1 GVLVFGGRTAFCSV
15 VVRVLGTPNDEN
27 GKAVEAVQAVRSSNL
42 ADGALARTRVKML
55 VLWKTDEFSQTN
67 EQSMRRLNTSL
78 DVFLGLVLSH
88 GQVERHP
95 VARIVD
101 MMESSD
107 PVQRDDQAASCHVH
121 EAQHPIAASTS
132 VIQPSNVPN
141 QVDTGV
147 EGDVILFEGHLRL
160 NRCSYS
166 SVDAIPIE
174 QLSTHDVLASIY
186 HVQVVASVQQL
197 TIREV
202 DTSHDDEFV
211 ATVAAATLH
220 LSSSS
225 SLLQLS
231 QRSIHRLLDTYVV
244 CHHPLNDP
252 KCPIAN

>member
-1 GVLVFGGRTAFCSV
+1 
-15 VVRVLGTPNDEN
+15 
-27 GKAVEAVQAVRSSNL
+27 
-42 ADGALARTRVKML
+42 ML
-55 VLWKTDEFSQTN
+55 VLWKTVEFSQTN

-107 PVQRDDQAASCHVH
+107 PVQRDDQAASCHVYSLREEIVTSQSSLNPRH

-141 QVDTGV
+141 LVDTGV

-186 HVQVVASVQQL
+186 HVQVVANVQQL